1 MATRIPILKG
11 SEGHIYHFLLHD
23 ILPHGRCTLSY
34 DAIAD
39 LTGYTPT
46 TVKQAI
52 KRLVTRKIIAV
63 EKEYGD
69 RRNSYVLGQP

>member
-1 MATRIPILKG
+1 MATRKPILKG

-34 DAIAD
+34 EAIAD
-39 LTGYTPT
+39 LTGYTPW

-52 KRLVTRKIIAV
+52 KKLVGRKFIAV
-63 EKEYGD
+63 EKQFGD
-69 RRNSYVLGQP
+69 RRNSYVQGKP

>member
-1 MATRIPILKG
+1 MEEIK
-11 SEGHIYHFLLHD
+11 D
-23 ILPHGRCTLSY
+23 DHGRCTLSY
-34 DAIAD
+34 HAIAD
-39 LTGYTPT
+39 LTGYSPA